1 MNKTR
6 NLLIATSVLLS
17 GIGLTGLAQATPT
30 PGPTSAPSARATA
43 DASLTKALTFSRE
56 EERMARDL
64 YAALAAKYDGAVPMS
79 RITLSEQRHHDSI
92 GALLTQYG
100 IPDPSAGRAVGNY
113 ADPTIQSLYD
123 GWLTQGSQSLAEAYK
138 VGIALEKRDIADLE
152 AELKTVKQADVKVVL
167 EHLLA
172 GSQNHLR
179 AFTSAA
185 QETRPGATSTPQ
197 QGKGQQAQQGKG
209 QRGKGQHRGMGSG
222 HAGQSTDCPMKNK

>member
-30 PGPTSAPSARATA
+30 QGPTSAPSARPTA

-92 GALLTQYG
+92 AGVRG
-100 IPDPSAGRAVGNY
+100 RPSR
-113 ADPTIQSLYD
+113 
-123 GWLTQGSQSLAEAYK
+123 
-138 VGIALEKRDIADLE
+138 
-152 AELKTVKQADVKVVL
+152 
-167 EHLLA
+167 
-172 GSQNHLR
+172 
-179 AFTSAA
+179 
-185 QETRPGATSTPQ
+185 RPA
-197 QGKGQQAQQGKG
+197 
-209 QRGKGQHRGMGSG
+209 
-222 HAGQSTDCPMKNK
+222 